1 MVFVPKI
8 YPNGKNINKNMNIC
22 EKMCVIDISVTRI
35 LSFLNSYIYLQLFTF
50 GLILFF
56 LFTNLQY
63 TTFSSLV
70 LQ

>member
-1 MVFVPKI
+1 M
-8 YPNGKNINKNMNIC
+8 GKNINKNMNIC

>member
-1 MVFVPKI
+1 M
-8 YPNGKNINKNMNIC
+8 GKNINKNMNIC
-22 EKMCVIDISVTRI
+22 EKMCVIYISVTRI